1 MEAVQQKEIIH
12 TSEHLELQKLS
23 HISEGKKW
31 LFVSFF
37 QPQNRLCQR
46 FQKLVQIKAFL
57 QQLEWGISHRKDLML
72 IQIYVPEVHVR

>member
-12 TSEHLELQKLS
+12 TSEHFELQKLS
-23 HISEGKKW
+23 HISEGKSR

-46 FQKLVQIKAFL
+46 FQKLVQIKAL
-57 QQLEWGISHRKDLML
+57 KWGISHRKDPML
-72 IQIYVPEVHVR
+72 IQLYVPEVHVR

>member
-23 HISEGKKW
+23 HISEGKSR

-46 FQKLVQIKAFL
+46 FQKLVQIKAL
-57 QQLEWGISHRKDLML
+57 KWAISHRKDPML
-72 IQIYVPEVHVR
+72 IQLYVPEVHVR